1 MAKTF
6 VLRPLRID
14 RPPEPEPGGRTH
26 RARRRAA
33 LNFALAT
40 LIATTLFA
48 ACGGDSN
55 VTINQDGA
63 TQSPGVTVATT
74 AAELI
79 PDLSSLGFKPVPA
92 SETGGFIETPA
103 SKVALFENPGGK
115 VGSVRLEVALAA
127 NTNVAT
133 TQFNALAEALKNPPP
148 GLFGGEAKQ
157 IDGTGVYQADQ
168 SRSFKTDKPDKEGT
182 LVFSDIHRFGRA
194 VVIMYTIGPAGA
206 ETEAVRKQVAEQ
218 LNARSPR

>member
-1 MAKTF
+1 
-6 VLRPLRID
+6 
-14 RPPEPEPGGRTH
+14 
-26 RARRRAA
+26 
-33 LNFALAT
+33 
-40 LIATTLFA
+40 LFA
-48 ACGGDSN
+48 ACGGDDDDNGGDTSP
-55 VTINQDGA
+55 TTAPGA
-63 TQSPGVTVATT
+63 TVATT

-79 PDLSSLGFKPVPA
+79 PDLAPLGFQPVPA
-92 SETGGFIETPA
+92 AQTGGFVETPT

-127 NTNVAT
+127 NTNVAA

-157 IDGTGVYQADQ
+157 VDGTSVYQADQ

-218 LNARSPR
+218 INARSPR